1 MTIGPEAKLWKAL
14 KPHLEAKGC
23 LSTRI
28 ENRHGGGLPDVDVSS
43 PFGTFKIELKFS
55 QKFSVNLSDM
65 QIAYNTLLNHKNG
78 LSFILAEHRTEAKA
92 PSSVEHLFMGETQ
105 GPRTANRAS
114 APEGRGAG
122 PEDRGPRSGRVG
134 ALGSG
139 RVGSGR
145 GKSGRVGAKVVGVGD
160 RYWLF
165 HGRDAV
171 EVGRVGLRAEALV
184 SGDSL
189 PDVVAVMLAVCEDHH
204 LRLLGKGPG
213 R

>member
-43 PFGTFKIELKFS
+43 PFGTFKIELKVC

-78 LSFILAEHRTEAKA
+78 LSFILAEHRTEAQA
-92 PSSVEHLFMGETQ
+92 PSFVEHLFMGETQ

-114 APEGRGAG
+114 ASEDRGAASG
-122 PEDRGPRSGRVG
+122 DLGPRSGRVG
-134 ALGSG
+134 AIGSG

-145 GKSGRVGAKVVGVGD
+145 GKSGRVGANGVGA

>member
-28 ENRHGGGLPDVDVSS
+28 ENRHGGGLPDIDVSS
-43 PFGTFKIELKFS
+43 PFGNLKVELKVTFS
-55 QKFSVNLSDM
+55 FSVNLSDM

-78 LSFILAEHRTEAKA
+78 LSFILAEHRTEAQA
-92 PSSVEHLFMGETQ
+92 HSFVEHLFMGETQ

-114 APEGRGAG
+114 APEAL
-122 PEDRGPRSGRVG
+122 GPRSGRVG
-134 ALGSG
+134 AIGSG

-145 GKSGRVGAKVVGVGD
+145 GKSGRVGATGVGD